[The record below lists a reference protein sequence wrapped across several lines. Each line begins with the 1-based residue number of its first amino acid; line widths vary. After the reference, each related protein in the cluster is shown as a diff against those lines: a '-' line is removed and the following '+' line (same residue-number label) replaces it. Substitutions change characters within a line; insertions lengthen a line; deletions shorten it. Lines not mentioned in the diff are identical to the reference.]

1 MGHRA
6 SVTAAGIYEHAN
18 EVATAARSLLRG
30 RRWGGRHAV
39 QTRCSQAK
47 EAERARR
54 AADPTGAAQA
64 AQAGGKRSRS
74 KSGLD
79 AMPQERGAV
88 SLDVVID
95 CPDGRFYARTQAEFL
110 EQVLDVNLYRA
121 FGYI

>member
-1 MGHRA
+1 M
-6 SVTAAGIYEHAN
+6 
-18 EVATAARSLLRG
+18 
-30 RRWGGRHAV
+30 
-39 QTRCSQAK
+39 QTLCSQAK